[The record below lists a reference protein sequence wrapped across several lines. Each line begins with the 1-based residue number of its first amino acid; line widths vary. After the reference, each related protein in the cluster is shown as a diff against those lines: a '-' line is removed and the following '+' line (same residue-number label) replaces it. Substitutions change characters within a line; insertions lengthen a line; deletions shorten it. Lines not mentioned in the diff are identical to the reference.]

1 MSFWV
6 RKTEHEEYK
15 IYVAPSPSACNERID
30 RDYQFEDHTIRG
42 IKKMKLYI
50 TMSFIAM
57 LAMAKSE
64 IEENNMERLASCT
77 YILSRDSYKIK

>member
-1 MSFWV
+1 
-6 RKTEHEEYK
+6 
-15 IYVAPSPSACNERID
+15 
-30 RDYQFEDHTIRG
+30 
-42 IKKMKLYI
+42 MKLYI